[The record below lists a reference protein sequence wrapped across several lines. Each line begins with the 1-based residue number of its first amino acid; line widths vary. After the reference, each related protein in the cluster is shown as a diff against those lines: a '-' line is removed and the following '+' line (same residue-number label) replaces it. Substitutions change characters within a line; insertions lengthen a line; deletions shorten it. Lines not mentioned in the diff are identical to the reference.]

1 MFRWPHPHFET
12 GRYAR
17 RDVFLGDREYGLAL
31 DCLTKACTDLL
42 VCDGD
47 GDACKV
53 LLGKRVVE
61 PQPSWWYM
69 GGRMKPGEAPEQSI
83 SRLVLRELQLDVA
96 PGRFRPLGTHSYAWE
111 RRQQAP
117 QENGTCDITA
127 VFTLVLEGDEA
138 FRIRMDD
145 KEYSQFGWFNL
156 KEMIEGDFHPALKAS
171 ARDLLARHAW
181 DRLVSTVEKDADAR
195 DIVAAARQLVGL
207 R

>member
-1 MFRWPHPHFET
+1 MTRSSGPLEMAGST
-12 GRYAR
+12 
-17 RDVFLGDREYGLAL
+17 LA
-31 DCLTKACTDLL
+31 T
-42 VCDGD
+42 
-47 GDACKV
+47 
-53 LLGKRVVE
+53 R
-61 PQPSWWYM
+61 YM

-117 QENGTCDITA
+117 QENGTCDISA

-138 FRIRMDD
+138 SRIRMDD
-145 KEYSQFGWFNL
+145 KEYSQFG
-156 KEMIEGDFHPALKAS
+156 
-171 ARDLLARHAW
+171 DLLARHAW
-181 DRLVSTVEKDADAR
+181 DRLVTTVEKDADAR